1 MKQFLISCEN
11 TALISRNHILNVN
24 ERIFSSMYLKQ
35 FKRLLNQI
43 SQISRLSLTIIN
55 FIAHILVLHTEKV
68 KDRKDLPVIGHKSL
82 TDRI

>member
-43 SQISRLSLTIIN
+43 SQIGRLPLTIIN

-68 KDRKDLPVIGHKSL
+68 KDRNDLPVIGHKSL